1 MSRSQTLRPQPRP
14 DETPC
19 DYLLRCFED
28 TLREMYLST
37 ANDGKERS
45 VTVFSTPDGRWGV
58 TDVRV
63 GGDDYVVTQP
73 APDPA
78 REHIEIH
85 THPPSHPATLST
97 SDWETFGYHIVRGE
111 PYADIGG
118 LRGYAVVGGHAPGV
132 DAGRD
137 TAVLRALTL
146 NSDGRGLGPVD
157 RRDVVRALS
166 TSENA
171 ERSREI
177 IEPISFEC
185 VSTFRVGP
193 NRAPET
199 KDALS
204 RVHETLRDLATD
216 AGLLPEDGKGEP
228 TQEDVRREIEQRMG

>member
-1 MSRSQTLRPQPRP
+1 MTRSQTLRPQPRP

-45 VTVFSTPDGRWGV
+45 ATVFSTPDGRWGV

-73 APDPA
+73 SPDSA

-111 PYADIGG
+111 PYAEIGG
-118 LRGYAVVGGHAPGV
+118 LRGYAVVGGHAPTL
-132 DAGRD
+132 DTGRD

-146 NSDGRGLGPVD
+146 NSKGRSLDPVD

-166 TSENA
+166 TSDDA
-171 ERSREI
+171 EESREI
-177 IEPISFEC
+177 IEKIAFEC

-193 NRAPET
+193 NRAPEPEGS
-199 KDALS
+199 LGG
-204 RVHETLRDLATD
+204 LRDILTDLASD
-216 AGLLPEDGKGEP
+216 AGLVSTEETDQPTREDI
-228 TQEDVRREIEQRMG
+228 RREIEQRIG